1 MYSPFIEQIP
11 LFRDLTEAQRNAI
24 AAKCKLR
31 SYEDK
36 AVILHKDA
44 PKEGLFMLVRGKVK
58 ISYSDDVDETIIA
71 VLRAGDFFGEL
82 SAIDGAVASADVVAL
97 DSTDVLH
104 LSADDFDAIMLEMPE
119 ITLSLLKYVSKR
131 LRRATEW
138 IRMLSS
144 QDVYGRIAGQL
155 VLLAREHG
163 EQTPDGIRIPL
174 RLTQN
179 DLAGLVGASRESVNK
194 AVGFFKTKQYI
205 AVDGLYRITIRDM
218 TALARRSQ

>member
-1 MYSPFIEQIP
+1 MYAHFIEQIP
-11 LFRDLTEAQRNAI
+11 LFRDLTETQRNAI

-36 AVILHKDA
+36 DVILHKDA
-44 PKEGLFMLVRGKVK
+44 PKEGLFMLVHGKVK

-71 VLRAGDFFGEL
+71 VLRVGDFFGEL
-82 SAIDGAVASADVVAL
+82 SAIDGAVAL
-97 DSTDVLH
+97 DTTDVLH
-104 LSADDFDAIMLEMPE
+104 LSADDFDAIMLDMPE
-119 ITLSLLKYVSKR
+119 ITLALLKHVSKR

-163 EQTPDGIRIPL
+163 EQTSEGIRIPP
-174 RLTQN
+174 RPTQN

>member
-1 MYSPFIEQIP
+1 MYVPFIEQIP

-36 AVILHKDA
+36 DVILHRDA
-44 PKEGLFMLVRGKVK
+44 PKEGLFMLVHGKVK

-71 VLRAGDFFGEL
+71 VLRVGDFFGEL
-82 SAIDGAVASADVVAL
+82 SAIDGAVASADVVAI

-119 ITLSLLKYVSKR
+119 ITLALLKYVSKR
-131 LRRATEW
+131 LRGATEW

>member
-1 MYSPFIEQIP
+1 
-11 LFRDLTEAQRNAI
+11 
-24 AAKCKLR
+24 
-31 SYEDK
+31 
-36 AVILHKDA
+36 
-44 PKEGLFMLVRGKVK
+44 
-58 ISYSDDVDETIIA
+58 
-71 VLRAGDFFGEL
+71 
-82 SAIDGAVASADVVAL
+82 
-97 DSTDVLH
+97 
-104 LSADDFDAIMLEMPE
+104 MLEMPE